1 VDRPEPI
8 QRWHQLLESRDPSQL
23 QALLADDVVFLSPV
37 VHTPQKGRAI
47 TTAYLLAAFEV
58 LNNAQFRYL
67 NEWFGTHSAVL
78 EFSTV
83 VDGIEINGVDII
95 EWDAAQQ
102 INRFKVMVRPLKAIE
117 MLHRQM
123 AARLAARAGGQA
135 GSA

>member
-8 QRWHQLLESRDPSQL
+8 QRWHQLLETRDPSQL

-58 LNNAQFRYL
+58 LNNAQFHYL

-123 AARLAARAGGQA
+123 AARLAERAGGQA